1 MKIAKFLLLLMVL
14 CFTATAYAAT
24 VTDNEHGVLK
34 LDRKNTDV
42 LPDNF
47 RTSGYAFEKEL
58 LQGAE
63 PSRIGMEELNISGSK
78 AFSELEYAEIIK
90 HIPVKTEVL

>member
-14 CFTATAYAAT
+14 YFTATAYAAT

-34 LDRKNTDV
+34 LDRKNTDL

-47 RTSGYAFEKEL
+47 RTSGYAFEYFR
-58 LQGAE
+58 QQSFFGTGIC
-63 PSRIGMEELNISGSK
+63 RN
-78 AFSELEYAEIIK
+78 Y
-90 HIPVKTEVL
+90 